1 VAHWLLK
8 TEPDSFSID
17 DLERKRVEH
26 WDGVRNYQARSN
38 LRAMR
43 QGELAF
49 FYHSSTEVPGVA
61 GICVVEREAY
71 PDESQ
76 FDPESKYFD
85 PKSSPDNPRWWMP
98 DVAFVKKF
106 ARVIPLAE
114 LRTTPGL
121 EEMVLLHRPRLSVQP
136 VSDTEWNIINDLAEQ
151 SDPAGGG

>member
-49 FYHSSTEVPGVA
+49 FYHSSTDVPGVA

-98 DVAFVKKF
+98 DVAFVEKF

-114 LRTTPGL
+114 LRTTSGL
-121 EEMVLLHRPRLSVQP
+121 EEMVLLQRPRLSVQP
-136 VSDTEWNIINDLAEQ
+136 VSDTEWNIINDLAER